1 MLKKVIVIVLLCGSL
16 MTGCATKTTEK
27 IENIGNFIS
36 FKEVEYYDTYSNHNI
51 QYYVYDKDTKIVYLY
66 INRAY
71 STCLCPY
78 YITNDNGEV
87 VHALYVDGKIV
98 PAK

>member
-1 MLKKVIVIVLLCGSL
+1 MLKKIIATALLCGSL
-16 MTGCATKTTEK
+16 MTGCATQESEE
-27 IENIGNFIS
+27 IRDIGNFIS
-36 FKEVEYYDTYSNHNI
+36 FKEIQYYDNDANPHV

-66 INRAY
+66 IRRSY
-71 STCLCPY
+71 STSLCPY

-87 VHALYVDGKIV
+87 VHALYIDGEIV